1 MSASSQHQA
10 LNPEI
15 VQQAIEWMVKLQSGT
30 VTSGDIAECE
40 LWQSQSSQHEQA
52 WQQLESLR
60 GRFSTL
66 PNSLAHATL
75 DKALPNNILQS
86 RRTALKSIAILVSAG
101 TLSLS
106 GYQFAPWQQMV
117 ADYGTKVGEQRT
129 IMLTDGT
136 QMMLNTDSAV
146 DIHFDDQQRLL
157 KLLKGEVLI
166 ITGHNA
172 SELRPFSV
180 QTAQGNV
187 RALGTRFIVRQQ
199 ESTTFA
205 AVYQAS
211 IAVHPDHAMQTTQ
224 LKAGQQI
231 TFSAV
236 QTDAISQA
244 DPNLSAWSDGVIVA
258 SNMRLIDFAS
268 ELDRYRSGKI
278 ICDASTADLKI
289 SGVFPINSPDHVI
302 ALLEQ
307 TLPIRAETRMR
318 YWTVL
323 HKRS

>member
-1 MSASSQHQA
+1 MSASRQHQA
-10 LNPEI
+10 VNPEI

-30 VTSGDIAECE
+30 LSSDDIAECE
-40 LWQSQSSQHEQA
+40 LWQSQSSQHKQA
-52 WQQLESLR
+52 WQQVESLSGHFR
-60 GRFSTL
+60 TL
-66 PNSLAHATL
+66 PNSLAHAAL
-75 DKALPNNILQS
+75 DKALPSNKLQS
-86 RRTALKSIAILVSAG
+86 RRAVLKSIGVLACAG
-101 TLSLS
+101 ALSLT
-106 GYQFAPWQQMV
+106 GYQFTPWQQMV
-117 ADYGTKVGEQRT
+117 ADYGTQVGEQRT

-146 DIHFDDQQRLL
+146 DIYFDDKKRLL

-166 ITGHNA
+166 VTGHHA
-172 SELRPFSV
+172 SEHRPFSV

-199 ESTTFA
+199 ESTTFT
-205 AVYQAS
+205 AVYQGS
-211 IAVHPDHAMQTTQ
+211 IAVHPDRAVQTTQ

-236 QTDAISQA
+236 QADTISQA
-244 DPNLSAWSDGVIVA
+244 NPDLSAWSDGVIVA
-258 SNMRLIDFAS
+258 SNMRLIDFVN

-278 ICDASTADLKI
+278 ICDASTAGLMI
-289 SGVFPINSPDHVI
+289 SGVFPINNPNHVI
-302 ALLEQ
+302 TLLEQ
-307 TLPIRAETRMR
+307 TLPVRAETSMR